1 MRTKGKFR
9 AKVNTKQKALSHGRL
24 LRNRWC
30 ERTESGGS
38 TGPGKLKGTED
49 LLQET

>member
-9 AKVNTKQKALSHGRL
+9 SKVNTKQKALSHGRL

-30 ERTESGGS
+30 ERTESGGC
-38 TGPGKLKGTED
+38 TGPGKVIGAED
-49 LLQET
+49 LSQET